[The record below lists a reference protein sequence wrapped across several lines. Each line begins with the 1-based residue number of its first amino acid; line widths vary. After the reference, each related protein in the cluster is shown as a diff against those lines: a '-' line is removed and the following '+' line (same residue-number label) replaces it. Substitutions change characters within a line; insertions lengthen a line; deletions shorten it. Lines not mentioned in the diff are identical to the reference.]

1 MTPTIPSAQQHQTPG
16 IPSPGTTATT
26 FVKQKPGTQISRGT
40 NGVGQKYHIIKAASE
55 GGDKRMLDVIFERL
69 RHTIRSEWMTGQ
81 EVASILETFEE
92 VELTPPT
99 RLTDEEKEDDLL
111 MEMWKEDVKQHVS
124 ERRAMDK
131 AKQKLYSTVWT
142 MMSKVLQNKVMGQ
155 NGFIESGQKKDVVWL
170 LQTERALVTEFDST
184 TPEFLSVAD
193 AFEKIITYRQLES
206 MDNADY
212 VKNLM
217 TLIKVYEQYCGPY
230 GVHYMEIKKIN
241 DEVRA
246 AVDDMGNPFSD
257 DVKAAAK
264 NVMIRDFREAV
275 IAMLIIR
282 NACKRRYSS
291 LKKNLV
297 TDFGLK
303 INKYPDTIDS
313 AVNALNVAESQLPPF
328 LKKQRSPEVQFVQ
341 TNGEQKEQMG
351 RSSTTLLAIG
361 AKM

>member
-1 MTPTIPSAQQHQTPG
+1 MTPMIPSAQTPG
-16 IPSPGTTATT
+16 IPPPGSTATT
-26 FVKQKPGTQISRGT
+26 FVKQKPGIQTSRGT